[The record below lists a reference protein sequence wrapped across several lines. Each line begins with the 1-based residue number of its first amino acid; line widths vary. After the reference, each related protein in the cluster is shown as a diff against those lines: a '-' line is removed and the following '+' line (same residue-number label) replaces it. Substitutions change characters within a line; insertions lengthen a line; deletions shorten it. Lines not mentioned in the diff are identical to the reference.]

1 MATTIGLNTT
11 ANLSFFLALPFVPT
25 QCADGG
31 DARSAP
37 TTPLFSLDRL
47 PNPDPA
53 SDFENS
59 FSYYLL
65 VTKQEQRRI
74 KHTGKI
80 SLCDSNLSL

>member
-1 MATTIGLNTT
+1 MATTIGLNTK
-11 ANLSFFLALPFVPT
+11 ANWSFFLALAFVPT
-25 QCADGG
+25 QYADGS

-37 TTPLFSLDRL
+37 TPPLFSLARL

-65 VTKQEQRRI
+65 VTKQEQRKI

-80 SLCDSNLSL
+80 SLYDSNLSL